1 MIKKSEK
8 LLLVVWLSSFLFLLP
23 SATMADTR
31 WKTGKISTAP
41 WQNQYWHIGIDGRD
55 YIFMPKA
62 VLQRRVKK
70 KSGLFQEKPLPLQ
83 RLREKQKVFI
93 KIQGSRIYQLILQ
106 Q

>member
-1 MIKKSEK
+1 MIKKSKK
-8 LLLVVWLSSFLFLLP
+8 LLLIVWLASFIFLLP

-31 WKTGKISTAP
+31 WKTGKITTSP
-41 WQNQYWHIGIDGRD
+41 WQDQYWHIGIDNRD
-55 YIFMPKA
+55 YTFMPK
-62 VLQRRVKK
+62 VTLCLRVKK
-70 KSGLFQEKPLPLQ
+70 RAGLYQEKPLSLP